1 MITLNNIK
9 LLILLFAIA
18 FFSCNNNN
26 TKEAKQENIITE
38 EDSYQFGIENTKVIW
53 NGYKTNDK
61 IKVVGYF
68 NEFSCDRENQ
78 EFSSIEDLVNGL
90 QFSIKSSSSVS
101 GDVVRDQNLKDHFFK
116 YLTEDFVINGTLGS
130 PINDSID
137 VTFNVFGQT
146 KQIRFGFLYNIIPG
160 CPYFDHIVEIKG
172 SINLESQFDAL
183 KAYNAISNKCY
194 DLHKGADG
202 IPKTWKQ
209 VDVHVKALVINNSYN
224 SIRQEDSNAVDR
236 YGDKVRLISIEEI
249 FDRHD

>member
-1 MITLNNIK
+1 MIHNK
-9 LLILLFAIA
+9 LKPLTILIFILFI
-18 FFSCNNNN
+18 SCGRNNN
-26 TKEAKQENIITE
+26 KEVQQEKIKTE
-38 EDSYQFGIENTKVIW
+38 LDSYQFDIENTKVIW

-78 EFSSIEDLVNGL
+78 EFSSIEELVTGL
-90 QFSIKSSSSVS
+90 QFSIKSSSSSS
-101 GDVVRDQNLKDHFFK
+101 GDVMRDQNLQDHFFK
-116 YLTEDFVINGTLGS
+116 YLTDDFVINGSLS
-130 PINDSID
+130 QVVNDSID

-146 KQIRFGFLYNIIPG
+146 KQIRLAFLYNIIPG

-202 IPKTWKQ
+202 ISKTWKQ
-209 VDVHVKALVINNSYN
+209 VDVHIKALVINTSYN
-224 SIRQEDSNAVDR
+224 SIRQEDSSRIGYV
-236 YGDKVRLISIEEI
+236 SIEEV
-249 FDRHD
+249 FARHQFISKDD

>member
-1 MITLNNIK
+1 MIYNKLKTLTI
-9 LLILLFAIA
+9 LIFILFI
-18 FFSCNNNN
+18 SCGRNNN
-26 TKEAKQENIITE
+26 KEVQQEKIKTE
-38 EDSYQFGIENTKVIW
+38 EDSYQFDIENTKVIW

-68 NEFSCDRENQ
+68 NEFSCDREGQ

-90 QFSIKSSSSVS
+90 QFSIKSSSSSS
-101 GDVVRDQNLKDHFFK
+101 GDPMRDKNLKDHFFK
-116 YLTEDFVINGTLGS
+116 YLTDDFVINGTLGN

-146 KQIRFGFLYNIIPG
+146 KQIRLGFLYNIIPG

-183 KAYNAISNKCY
+183 KAYNAISKKCY

-202 IPKTWKQ
+202 ISKTWKQ
-209 VDVHVKALVINNSYN
+209 VDVHIKALVINTNYSQ
-224 SIRQEDSNAVDR
+224 IRQEDSSR
-236 YGDKVRLISIEEI
+236 IGYISIEEV
-249 FDRHD
+249 FARHEFISNR

>member
-1 MITLNNIK
+1 MLQIKPQHFLIIVLMIFI
-9 LLILLFAIA
+9 
-18 FFSCNNNN
+18 SCNSNN
-26 TKEAKQENIITE
+26 KEVKQEKISIS
-38 EDSYQFGIENTKVIW
+38 EDSFQFDIENTKVIW

-78 EFSSIEDLVNGL
+78 EFSSIEDLVTGL
-90 QFSIKSSSSVS
+90 KFSVKSSSSSS
-101 GDVVRDQNLKDHFFK
+101 GDPMRDQNLQDHFFK
-116 YLTEDFVINGTLGS
+116 YLTDDFVINGTLNQVV
-130 PINDSID
+130 NDSID

-146 KQIRFGFLYNIIPG
+146 KQIRLGFLYNIIPG

-202 IPKTWKQ
+202 ISKTWKQ
-209 VDVHVKALVINNSYN
+209 VDVHVKALVINTSYS
-224 SIRQEDSNAVDR
+224 SIRQEDSSRIGYV
-236 YGDKVRLISIEEI
+236 SIEEI
-249 FDRHD
+249 FARHQFIFNR

>member
-1 MITLNNIK
+1 MRHIK
-9 LLILLFAIA
+9 IQHFIILFVIV

-26 TKEAKQENIITE
+26 NKEVKEENIITE
-38 EDSYQFGIENTKVIW
+38 EDSYQFDIENTKVIW

-78 EFSSIEDLVNGL
+78 EFSSIEELVTGL

-101 GDVVRDQNLKDHFFK
+101 GDPIRDQNLKDHFFK
-116 YLTEDFVINGTLGS
+116 YLTDDFVINGILNQVV
-130 PINDSID
+130 NDSID
-137 VTFNVFGQT
+137 VTFDVFGKT
-146 KQIRFGFLYNIIPG
+146 KKIRLAFLYNIIPG

-209 VDVHVKALVINNSYN
+209 VDVHVKALVINTSYN
-224 SIRQEDSNAVDR
+224 SIRQEDSSRIGYV
-236 YGDKVRLISIEEI
+236 SIEEVFARHQFI
-249 FDRHD
+249 FDR

>member
-1 MITLNNIK
+1 MRSIK
-9 LLILLFAIA
+9 RQHFLVIGLIIFI
-18 FFSCNNNN
+18 SCNSNKH
-26 TKEAKQENIITE
+26 KEVEKESAITE
-38 EDSYQFGIENTKVIW
+38 GDSYQFDIEHTKVIW

-78 EFSSIEDLVNGL
+78 EFSSIEELVNGL

-101 GDVVRDQNLKDHFFK
+101 GDPMRDKNLQDHFFK
-116 YLTEDFVINGTLGS
+116 YLTKDFVINGTLNS

-137 VTFNVFGQT
+137 VTFDVFGKT
-146 KQIRFGFLYNIIPG
+146 KQIRLAFLYHIIPG

-202 IPKTWKQ
+202 ISKTWKQ
-209 VDVHVKALVINNSYN
+209 VDVHVKALVINTNYSQ
-224 SIRQEDSNAVDR
+224 IRQEDSSR
-236 YGDKVRLISIEEI
+236 IGYISIEEV
-249 FDRHD
+249 FARHEFISNR

>member
-1 MITLNNIK
+1 MGHINQKHFLIIG
-9 LLILLFAIA
+9 LILFI
-18 FFSCNNNN
+18 SCNSNKH
-26 TKEAKQENIITE
+26 KEVEEKSTITE
-38 EDSYQFGIENTKVIW
+38 EASYQFDIENTKVIW

-68 NEFSCDRENQ
+68 SEFSSNRENK
-78 EFSSIEDLVNGL
+78 EFSSIEELVNGL
-90 QFSIKSSSSVS
+90 QFSIKSSSSSS
-101 GDVVRDQNLKDHFFK
+101 GDPMRDQNLKDHFFK
-116 YLTEDFVINGTLGS
+116 YLTDDFVINGTLNQVV
-130 PINDSID
+130 NDSID

-146 KQIRFGFLYNIIPG
+146 KQIRLAFLYNIIPG
-160 CPYFDHIVEIKG
+160 CPYYDHIVDIKG

-202 IPKTWKQ
+202 ISKTWKQ
-209 VDVHVKALVINNSYN
+209 VDIHVKALVINTSYN

-249 FDRHD
+249 FARND